1 VGASCFRRSN
11 QLDKALTKPP
21 DEAVTSIPLPVRRNE
36 NGSRLETINKRRAGA
51 AESRSAPAT
60 APEFVSMRELTCRLA
75 IGIRVD
81 LDLALRSGSWGS
93 TAGAIRDAG
102 HALRSGMANASVA
115 TNLLSAMITPA
126 LLISAG
132 GTLVLS
138 TSNRLSRVVER
149 VRILARDAEQLAPTD
164 LSEAL
169 QRKRAL
175 IVSQLRSLAKRA
187 VILRSALGALYTA
200 IGFLVATSI
209 AVGLLTLFPQAN
221 VWPAIGLALL
231 GAVALLWGS
240 VLLVR
245 EGRLAIQSTL
255 EEMSYVQTLIG
266 TGPLILAPGTD
277 PASVEAAN
285 AAGARGTGSNAGA

>member
-1 VGASCFRRSN
+1 
-11 QLDKALTKPP
+11 
-21 DEAVTSIPLPVRRNE
+21 
-36 NGSRLETINKRRAGA
+36 
-51 AESRSAPAT
+51 
-60 APEFVSMRELTCRLA
+60 
-75 IGIRVD
+75 
-81 LDLALRSGSWGS
+81 
-93 TAGAIRDAG
+93 
-102 HALRSGMANASVA
+102 MANASVA
-115 TNLLSAMITPA
+115 TDLLSAMITPA

-149 VRILARDAEQLAPTD
+149 VRILARDAEQLPPTD

-175 IVSQLRSLAKRA
+175 IVNQLRGLAKRA

-209 AVGLLTLFPQAN
+209 AVGLLTLFPHAS
-221 VWPAIGLALL
+221 VWPAIALALF

-255 EEMSYVQTLIG
+255 EEMSYVETLIG
-266 TGPLILAPGTD
+266 TGPLII
-277 PASVEAAN
+277 ASGAEPRAVEAVN
-285 AAGARGTGSNAGA
+285 APGARGTSSGAGA

>member
-1 VGASCFRRSN
+1 
-11 QLDKALTKPP
+11 
-21 DEAVTSIPLPVRRNE
+21 
-36 NGSRLETINKRRAGA
+36 
-51 AESRSAPAT
+51 
-60 APEFVSMRELTCRLA
+60 
-75 IGIRVD
+75 
-81 LDLALRSGSWGS
+81 
-93 TAGAIRDAG
+93 
-102 HALRSGMANASVA
+102 MADASVA

-164 LSEAL
+164 LSEPL

-175 IVSQLRSLAKRA
+175 IVNQLRGLAKRA
-187 VILRSALGALYTA
+187 LILRSALAALYTA

-209 AVGLLTLFPQAN
+209 GTGLLSLFPHTN
-221 VWPAIGLALL
+221 VWPAIALALL
-231 GAVALLWGS
+231 GACALLWGS

-255 EEMSYVQTLIG
+255 EEMNYVQTLIG
-266 TGPLILAPGTD
+266 TGPLIVVPGVEPAPAAATD
-277 PASVEAAN
+277 TPAS
-285 AAGARGTGSNAGA
+285 RGSG

>member
-1 VGASCFRRSN
+1 M
-11 QLDKALTKPP
+11 DP
-21 DEAVTSIPLPVRRNE
+21 
-36 NGSRLETINKRRAGA
+36 
-51 AESRSAPAT
+51 SA
-60 APEFVSMRELTCRLA
+60 
-75 IGIRVD
+75 
-81 LDLALRSGSWGS
+81 
-93 TAGAIRDAG
+93 
-102 HALRSGMANASVA
+102 A

-149 VRILARDAEQLAPTD
+149 VRILARDAEQLQPSD

-169 QRKRAL
+169 ERKRAL
-175 IVSQLRSLAKRA
+175 IVNQLRGLARRA
-187 VILRSALGALYTA
+187 LILRSALAALYTA

-209 AVGLLTLFPQAN
+209 CVGLLSLFPHAN
-221 VWPAIGLALL
+221 VWPAIALALL
-231 GAVALLWGS
+231 GACALLWGS

-266 TGPLILAPGTD
+266 TGPLIVAPGGERH
-277 PASVEAAN
+277 PADAAKQP
-285 AAGARGTGSNAGA
+285 